1 MYNLYTY
8 EKDQA
13 IKKSI
18 KLEAERAKKLR
29 TKRKIEL
36 NKLTTNYEKRMNNF
50 IINLCHHPII
60 IKDYTTMKT
69 PQSMKINN
77 NKKKYR
83 VFNIGGFMT
92 DKNGLQSIDKE
103 KSLNKKYEDKIIE
116 EQKKNNIEKEKI
128 DPHILNQPRMRFKPR
143 NELERISE
151 VMNLLGKDKNNKK
164 IKKLL
169 EEIRQIDLDRLK
181 QLEGYG
187 KLKLLYK
194 QKLISS
200 KEEQKKKDKNK
211 DKDNEDDSSV
221 EENKELDL
229 DSTLEINLH
238 RKLRNINLQLE
249 KQKKLR
255 NKKLNGEYDGIIV
268 EKNLENLIKSKIKE
282 LLDLFKDDEKLYFKG
297 ASQYVMNLIDDKN
310 QYYNKIDIKNQ
321 KFRATSA
328 IPFYYKENKLSNYN
342 SKLSRNVNNKKYLKK
357 NESYKNERP
366 ISMRIIN
373 NEENN
378 KNNKFKKYLKDDSIK
393 KLGIKY
399 QIKKRKMDEII
410 NKEINNSILKKFF
423 NDLNKKQYN
432 KIINEPYFLEKN
444 SILLQKRTKTVEPD
458 IENKLAYLKR
468 LIKFET
474 EEKNQKTIFK
484 QRNKNFRKNIRKDND
499 DNEVIIDGKKF
510 KENDIKNIADA
521 IFTKCG
527 YYHKKII

>member
-8 EKDQA
+8 EKK
-13 IKKSI
+13 ILENEKKQSEDLL
-18 KLEAERAKKLR
+18 KKELEK
-29 TKRKIEL
+29 KRKQEITQL
-36 NKLTTNYEKRMNNF
+36 
-50 IINLCHHPII
+50 
-60 IKDYTTMKT
+60 
-69 PQSMKINN
+69 S
-77 NKKKYR
+77 
-83 VFNIGGFMT
+83 
-92 DKNGLQSIDKE
+92 
-103 KSLNKKYEDKIIE
+103 KKYEDRMKDFIFSMCDKPVILHKDSIKEEKNNTFSKKNFKFGEFKTDKQRLEIMESYKNKLKIYEDKRKNIEKKRNILKIKNHRNLILIQPEMRFNSRTKLEKIIE
-116 EQKKNNIEKEKI
+116 KIQKDDITNVDI
-128 DPHILNQPRMRFKPR
+128 FKSSL
-143 NELERISE
+143 LEH
-151 VMNLLGKDKNNKK
+151 
-164 IKKLL
+164 IKKLKFNGVRKIKEFYYL
-169 EEIRQIDLDRLK
+169 IDKEDLK
-181 QLEGYG
+181 DDDIKKFIDKINDIEQCDANNQYN
-187 KLKLLYK
+187 LKNYIEWK
-194 QKLISS
+194 YHQNITNNNNSVK
-200 KEEQKKKDKNK
+200 KEKRKKSTNDSILQNMG
-211 DKDNEDDSSV
+211 NED
-221 EENKELDL
+221 NK
-229 DSTLEINLH
+229 
-238 RKLRNINLQLE
+238 
-249 KQKKLR
+249 
-255 NKKLNGEYDGIIV
+255 
-268 EKNLENLIKSKIKE
+268 IKSKNEYEI
-282 LLDLFKDDEKLYFKG
+282 LVKDDFKTHFKG

-342 SKLSRNVNNKKYLKK
+342 SKLSRNVNNAKYLKK

-366 ISMRIIN
+366 ISMRILN
-373 NEENN
+373 NEE
-378 KNNKFKKYLKDDSIK
+378 NNKFKKYLKDDSIK